1 MPRAFGLALHFHTLP
16 RRDLMMR
23 ASSIAVACF
32 LSVVLVGCEREGP
45 AERAGE
51 RIDQSM
57 ERAGEKLDEAGD
69 KVEQAARDAG
79 EKLEEAGEEMK
90 EKAGQ

>member
-1 MPRAFGLALHFHTLP
+1 
-16 RRDLMMR
+16 MMR
-23 ASSIAVACF
+23 ASTIAAAFF
-32 LSVVLVGCEREGP
+32 LSLVLAGCDREGP

-69 KVEQAARDAG
+69 EVEQAARNAG
-79 EKLEEAGEEMK
+79 EKLEEAGEEIK
-90 EKAGQ
+90 EKASQ